1 MQTKPCPFVPT
12 ATWTLGNCL
21 ISNFGEVPAGLCFY
35 NLSSLHVTC
44 FQHVVTVIF
53 SLHSLSCNR
62 TVNLMSGH
70 VKLPGTAF
78 TERNV
83 FVCVDTCWKGEAT
96 PTANWRGKIWKNRK
110 QPVERNPSPCTAG
123 MLNKTADGLFLEI
136 KCGKLALGELRLK
149 AEGSLGPGCVQIM
162 CISRNMNKVSL
173 NWSVSSFS

>member
-62 TVNLMSGH
+62 TRQAARYCLHREECVCMRGH
-70 VKLPGTAF
+70 VL
-78 TERNV
+78 ERRGHSHGQLERENL
-83 FVCVDTCWKGEAT
+83 KKQEA
-96 PTANWRGKIWKNRK
+96 A
-110 QPVERNPSPCTAG
+110 
-123 MLNKTADGLFLEI
+123 
-136 KCGKLALGELRLK
+136 CGKKSFTVHSRHAKQNGRRAILRDQMWK
-149 AEGSLGPGCVQIM
+149 TGFGWTQAESWRKFRSRM
-162 CISRNMNKVSL
+162 CTNNVYIPEYE
-173 NWSVSSFS
+173 